1 MARTPKRTRI
11 EYAAYEALS
20 DEGPWL
26 CHLFYPAGCWDE
38 DKLTLEEAE
47 RKYPKDQYEW
57 IDISDE
63 EGFA

>member
-1 MARTPKRTRI
+1 MARTPERTRI

-26 CHLFYPAGCWDE
+26 CHIFYPAGSWDE

-57 IDISDE
+57 VDISEE